1 MALDEE
7 ALIYLLIPY
16 TLRKR
21 RMCNKYKKRFWVRKL
36 FQHRRTHGEF
46 NNLVRE
52 LKLHDHELFF
62 KQFRMDPSQM
72 EEVLKWVAPKIY
84 KRETRA
90 NVIGP
95 AERLCVTMRYL
106 ATGDA
111 FATISMSYR
120 IGETTISKIVSQ
132 SIVRQPIKFGK
143 L

>member
-7 ALIYLLIPY
+7 ALIYLFIFY
-16 TLRKR
+16 RRRKR
-21 RMCNKYKKRFWVRKL
+21 R
-36 FQHRRTHGEF
+36 F

-62 KQFRMDPSQM
+62 KLFRMDPSQM

-90 NVIGP
+90 DVIGP
-95 AERLCVTMRYL
+95 AERLCLTMRYL

-111 FATISMSYR
+111 FSTI
-120 IGETTISKIVSQ
+120 
-132 SIVRQPIKFGK
+132 
-143 L
+143 